1 MAGNRN
7 RTPFLPHPLKSLK
20 LQQLMDQNGTYS
32 HALNSKIISPHRLP
46 STNLTNIDHCV
57 RFWPDND
64 QTSPAAQTHSY
75 SNSSWINT
83 QISFA
88 NWKITAFARE
98 KKNFSFSLI
107 PNQVKLKKKKY
118 SPWGHHQIWATTG
131 ISFLI
136 NKSCCTHS
144 WSPLKWTITEH
155 ILDIATCYR
164 NHKSLFPEL
173 AQWSRGI
180 TEDSS
185 CESFSHILLFPS

>member
-1 MAGNRN
+1 MFMAGNRN

-75 SNSSWINT
+75 SNSFCINT

-88 NWKITAFARE
+88 N
-98 KKNFSFSLI
+98 
-107 PNQVKLKKKKY
+107 
-118 SPWGHHQIWATTG
+118 
-131 ISFLI
+131 
-136 NKSCCTHS
+136 
-144 WSPLKWTITEH
+144 
-155 ILDIATCYR
+155 
-164 NHKSLFPEL
+164 
-173 AQWSRGI
+173 
-180 TEDSS
+180 
-185 CESFSHILLFPS
+185 